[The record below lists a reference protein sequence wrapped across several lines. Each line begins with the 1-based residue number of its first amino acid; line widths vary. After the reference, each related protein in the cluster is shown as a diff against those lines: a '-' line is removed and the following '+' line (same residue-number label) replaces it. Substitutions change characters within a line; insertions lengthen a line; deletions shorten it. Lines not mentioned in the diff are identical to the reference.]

1 VLDFQQQVAPSA
13 ASEEWFMATWKPQ
26 VNVTQGEFT
35 LSNIAADAA
44 AAVRT
49 DMNGQARRHV
59 SSCEKI

>member
-1 VLDFQQQVAPSA
+1 
-13 ASEEWFMATWKPQ
+13 MATWKPQ